1 MWRISPIFLTW
12 LFLVG
17 LVVCPKNSLCISVSS
32 LRISVSKKTMKKI
45 ALFFLILTLVAC
57 QQGPNEVTPEAAAAA
72 TPTASPTRE
81 VTTGVTILAE
91 GQLVAVNPIL
101 PLGFEVSGR
110 VLTLNVKV
118 GDTVSA
124 GDVIATLDDVGLQ
137 DAVTTAE
144 LQVAQA
150 ELTLAQA
157 QATLDGLLAWEPDA
171 YAIAVA
177 EANLAAANA
186 SYEAAQNQDAAAGN
200 SLTSAAVSVDQAER
214 NLVDAQEAYATAHDS
229 ARDWELNDPWRAD
242 ALKAEREG
250 TTRNLEF
257 AQENLTVAR
266 SQYYLAVA
274 GLNND
279 TALNAQV
286 SVVQAE
292 QALDQAQ
299 RGPTEAEI
307 ASAELQVDQAQIG
320 LEQSQFSL
328 TQAQNNLAKV
338 TLSAPWSGTILTVDV
353 TVGTVIGTGTP
364 VITLLDSAN
373 IQFHTTNLS
382 ERDLAQV
389 EPGQT
394 VEITLKSYPATPL
407 AGTVVGIAPQSSG
420 VVGDAAVFTVMIDL
434 AETDLVLRPGMSGRA
449 QITDES

>member
-1 MWRISPIFLTW
+1 
-12 LFLVG
+12 
-17 LVVCPKNSLCISVSS
+17 
-32 LRISVSKKTMKKI
+32 MKKFF
-45 ALFFLILTLVAC
+45 LFFLLLALVAC
-57 QQGPNEVTPEAAAAA
+57 RQGPDEVTPEAAAAA
-72 TPTASPTRE
+72 TNTPAPTRE

-91 GQLVAVNPIL
+91 GQLVAVNPVL

-118 GDTVSA
+118 GDVVSA
-124 GDVIATLDDVGLQ
+124 GDVIATLDDAGLQ

-186 SYEAAQNQDAAAGN
+186 TYEAAQNQDAAAGN
-200 SLTSAAVSVDQAER
+200 SLTSASVSVDQAER
-214 NLVDAQEAYATAHDS
+214 SVADAQEAYDVAHDP

-242 ALKAEREG
+242 FLKAEREG
-250 TTRNLEF
+250 TARNLEF
-257 AQENLTVAR
+257 AQENLIVAR
-266 SQYYLAVA
+266 SQYSLAVA

-307 ASAELQVDQAQIG
+307 ASAELQVEQAQIG

-338 TLSAPWSGTILTVDV
+338 TLTAPWTGTILAVDV
-353 TVGTVIGTGTP
+353 TVGTVIGAGTP
-364 VITLLDSAN
+364 VVTLLDTTN
-373 IQFHTTNLS
+373 IQFHTSNLS

-389 EPGQT
+389 EPGQS
-394 VEITLKSYPATPL
+394 VEITLKTYPATPL
-407 AGTVVGIAPQSSG
+407 SGTVAGVAPQSSG
-420 VVGDAAVFTVMIDL
+420 VVGDAAVFAVMIEL
-434 AETDLVLRPGMSGRA
+434 AETELVLRPGMSGRA
-449 QITDES
+449 TITNE

>member
-1 MWRISPIFLTW
+1 
-12 LFLVG
+12 
-17 LVVCPKNSLCISVSS
+17 
-32 LRISVSKKTMKKI
+32 MKKI

-57 QQGPNEVTPEAAAAA
+57 RQGPDEVTPEAAPAA
-72 TPTASPTRE
+72 TQPPAPTRE

-91 GQLVAVNPIL
+91 GQLVAVNPVL

-118 GDTVSA
+118 GDVVSA
-124 GDVIATLDDVGLQ
+124 GDVIATLDDAGLQ

-150 ELTLAQA
+150 DLTLAQA
-157 QATLDGLLAWEPDA
+157 QATLDGLLACEPDE

-186 SYEAAQNQDAAAGN
+186 TYEAAQNQDAAAGN

-214 NLVDAQEAYATAHDS
+214 SVADAQEAYNVAHDP
-229 ARDWELNDPWRAD
+229 ARDWELNDPWQAD
-242 ALKAEREG
+242 FLKAEREG

-257 AQENLTVAR
+257 AQENLAVAR

-307 ASAELQVDQAQIG
+307 ASAELQVAQAQIG

-338 TLSAPWSGTILTVDV
+338 TLTAPWTGTILAVDV
-353 TVGTVIGTGTP
+353 TVGTLVGAGTP
-364 VITLLDSAN
+364 VVTLLDTTN
-373 IQFHTTNLS
+373 IQFHTSNLS

-389 EPGQT
+389 EPGQS
-394 VEITLKSYPATPL
+394 VEITLKTYPATPL
-407 AGTVVGIAPQSSG
+407 MGTVAGVAPQSSG
-420 VVGDAAVFTVMIDL
+420 MVGDAAVFTVMIDL
-434 AETDLVLRPGMSGRA
+434 AETELALRPGMSGRA
-449 QITDES
+449 TITNE